1 MGQARSKG
9 TFEERKAMAIK
20 AGRLK
25 RPSNNSNQSRRAII
39 QEMLTS
45 QMMNQVGIG
54 PILAALI
61 NKGAR

>member
-1 MGQARSKG
+1 MGQARNKG

-25 RPSNNSNQSRRAII
+25 RPGNKSNKSRRAII
-39 QEMLTS
+39 QEILAR

-61 NKGAR
+61 NKGVR